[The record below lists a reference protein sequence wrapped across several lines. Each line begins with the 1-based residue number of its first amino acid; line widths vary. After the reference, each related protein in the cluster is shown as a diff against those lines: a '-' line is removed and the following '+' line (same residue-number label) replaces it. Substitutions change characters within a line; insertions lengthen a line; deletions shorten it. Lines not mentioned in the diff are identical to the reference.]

1 MYYKIISI
9 NYYLL
14 VVSDDIIKEGMLF
27 LDTTD
32 NSLWESSEDI
42 SNPEYKK
49 IIAHL
54 PYKDNPILDGIDLL
68 PQLSKENYKKANYP
82 IAFNC
87 EMMAMNSNGQII
99 WLGEYIYG

>member
-1 MYYKIISI
+1 MYYKLISI

-54 PYKDNPILDGIDLL
+54 LYL
-68 PQLSKENYKKANYP
+68 
-82 IAFNC
+82 
-87 EMMAMNSNGQII
+87 
-99 WLGEYIYG
+99 